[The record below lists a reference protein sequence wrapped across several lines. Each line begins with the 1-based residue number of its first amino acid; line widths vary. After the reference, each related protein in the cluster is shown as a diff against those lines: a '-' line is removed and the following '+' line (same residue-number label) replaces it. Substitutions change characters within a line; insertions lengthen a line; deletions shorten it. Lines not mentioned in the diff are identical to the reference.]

1 MRWFRFLTSIINTT
15 IADKITRSEHLPQ
28 NLQQCFEKA
37 LKLEASLQLSEG
49 VNMAW
54 KTAVMNVDV
63 DIEDEI
69 NIVRDVRARSNAC
82 YKCGEMGHLQRD
94 CKYDGEKPSDN
105 RPDQD
110 TSSDTYDPVV
120 GKWMTNLVATTPIM
134 AKAMKSL
141 YAELNRQKELKRSYR
156 RKYKDLQAVAATT
169 TTSPATTTCPIMM
182 TSSKANQNVQPV
194 KTVIARQQKKVIDKG
209 KAKPIDRR
217 KKNLPK
223 MNTTT
228 SGPSPNLCS
237 QLKDK
242 AKHTAALIQEITK
255 ELQAIEEEST
265 QEEQNSD
272 VTQLSV
278 LEQGDSDIP
287 LTEDEQ

>member
-1 MRWFRFLTSIINTT
+1 M
-15 IADKITRSEHLPQ
+15 
-28 NLQQCFEKA
+28 
-37 LKLEASLQLSEG
+37 
-49 VNMAW
+49 
-54 KTAVMNVDV
+54 
-63 DIEDEI
+63 
-69 NIVRDVRARSNAC
+69 
-82 YKCGEMGHLQRD
+82 
-94 CKYDGEKPSDN
+94 
-105 RPDQD
+105 
-110 TSSDTYDPVV
+110 
-120 GKWMTNLVATTPIM
+120 
-134 AKAMKSL
+134 
-141 YAELNRQKELKRSYR
+141 NRQKELKRSYR

-169 TTSPATTTCPIMM
+169 TTTPTTTTCPIMT
-182 TSSKANQNVQPV
+182 TSSKTNQNVQPV
-194 KTVIARQQKKVIDKG
+194 KTVIAGQQKKVIDKG

-228 SGPSPNLCS
+228 SGPSPNLHS

-272 VTQLSV
+272 VTQLSD
-278 LEQGDSDIP
+278 LEQEDSDIP